1 MSHFHQPLGRTRSTC
16 CQMPSLDKFFNVRT
30 CCSVHTRHLIQCF
43 PEFINYRDKN
53 NTYIIK
59 QASEYSHSWENISLE
74 IRIQL
79 LQNWW
84 KLVESSLQLR
94 CYTCLG
100 PEKYIASIRTVSRT
114 LLQVADSVRYGLQSR
129 ARPLPSKRRLVK
141 ALQSYRS
148 IFNIMINLIRSKNIA
163 TSPSKE

>member
-100 PEKYIASIRTVSRT
+100 PEKYIASIRTVGHCCKLPT
-114 LLQVADSVRYGLQSR
+114 LCVTVYRAGPVPSLPKEGLWKH
-129 ARPLPSKRRLVK
+129 SKVTGLF
-141 ALQSYRS
+141 S
-148 IFNIMINLIRSKNIA
+148 
-163 TSPSKE
+163 T